1 VEKTKLEWAKYI
13 AERGLRIIPLHH
25 TRVNGSCSCGRPTK
39 PSDPD
44 DKVKGIDYCGSPGK
58 HPKVDAW
65 QDVAT
70 SDYNLIQQWFKS
82 DPAMNYGCVAGTDK
96 FILDIDVKD
105 ANGYDTAARL
115 LGVPMAGL
123 DTYTFSVKTP
133 SGGEHL
139 YFDADKVYAN
149 SVKRALGEG
158 LDVRSGNG
166 FVVGPGSTL
175 HIPEEFVPD
184 NFVPVSYEVVSD
196 QSFTALPD
204 SIKSRMRE
212 AMVRAANAQG
222 SEDPDSIDSDENI
235 AEGIRWLKTRDPA
248 EQGGGGDEHTLVTSQ
263 IVRDCNVSEDVCYD
277 LMLEHYNDKCDP
289 PWDPEELRVKVRN
302 GYKYANRPMGTKR
315 VVKKT
320 GSTFNDS
327 PSDIELAEIK
337 KQLDYDGVPS
347 VNATDKKGKKDKRE
361 FIFYDGSMVLTA
373 PIHYEFILDGWLPD
387 KNYTIVLGSRGSGK
401 TTVIVDAVCHI
412 VSDAPWHGTE
422 VDPGWFVIY
431 IAGEDFAGVKDR
443 YEAWCAQHQNLCNW
457 NDETERWEIKDPS
470 RIQFIDFA
478 VNLLDDDKV
487 TEFGKAVV
495 KLAASKMDKEG
506 NPAKIVFVIDTW
518 QRMTSAAVGGQS
530 SDESMQKALDNI
542 ESLADRFNGPC
553 IIAAHPPKA
562 NQTTMAG
569 SGIIENRSDALWSI
583 EPNDGGIREAKVTRV
598 KGTKEGNN
606 KRLGFFDTD
615 INGFDKFGR
624 RRSSVAIRYQGG
636 GVDGDPSKN
645 VTTPEETQ
653 RNQKILSLMR
663 DILARRNE
671 YCPTYPD
678 NPTQSNITKMV
689 MDLYESDE
697 YRTKENKVGNETIRK
712 EWIAAFEALGFVEYD
727 MKRSRQTRLAATK
740 HPFYLAMDRL
750 QYMFKGQG
758 EIGTSGMGIRWSKTA
773 NTTVKLSY
781 GPIER
786 PSLMDKMEDV
796 GEDEQVDPNT
806 DEVTKKDEPVVDEDF
821 GYGDI

>member
-1 VEKTKLEWAKYI
+1 
-13 AERGLRIIPLHH
+13 
-25 TRVNGSCSCGRPTK
+25 
-39 PSDPD
+39 
-44 DKVKGIDYCGSPGK
+44 
-58 HPKVDAW
+58 
-65 QDVAT
+65 
-70 SDYNLIQQWFKS
+70 
-82 DPAMNYGCVAGTDK
+82 MNYGCVAGGDK

-115 LGVPMAGL
+115 LGVPTASL
-123 DTYTFSVKTP
+123 DTVTFSVKTP
-133 SGGEHL
+133 SGGEHM

-196 QSFTALPD
+196 QGFTALPD

-212 AMVRAANAQG
+212 AMVRAANAQE
-222 SEDPDSIDSDENI
+222 SEDPDSIDSEENI
-235 AEGIRWLKTRDPA
+235 EEGIRWLKTRDPA

-289 PWDPEELRVKVRN
+289 PWDPDELRVKVRN

-320 GSTFNDS
+320 GSTFNS
-327 PSDIELAEIK
+327 APSDSELVEIE
-337 KQLDYDGVPS
+337 KQLNYTGVPS
-347 VNATDKKGKKDKRE
+347 VNATDEEGEERE

-373 PIHYEFILDGWLPD
+373 PIHYDFILDGWLPH
-387 KNYTIVLGSRGSGK
+387 KNYTIILGSRGSGK

-478 VNLLDDDKV
+478 VDL
-487 TEFGKAVV
+487 
-495 KLAASKMDKEG
+495 MDKEKVIEFG
-506 NPAKIVFVIDTW
+506 NAVVELSKSKLNKKGKVTKVLFVIDTW
-518 QRMTSAAVGGQS
+518 QRMTSGAIGGQS

-542 ESLADRFNGPC
+542 EMLARNFKGPC

-562 NQTTMAG
+562 NQNTMAG
-569 SGIIENRSDALWSI
+569 SGIIENRSDAVWHVD
-583 EPNDGGIREAKVTRV
+583 PKDGGIREVKVTRV

-615 INGFDKFGR
+615 ITGFDKFGHR
-624 RRSSVAIRYQGG
+624 RKSVAIRYQGG
-636 GVDGDPSKN
+636 GVDGDPNKT

-653 RNQKILSLMR
+653 RNQSILSLMR
-663 DILARRNE
+663 DMLARRNE
-671 YCPTYPD
+671 YSTVYKGDPSQVSLTR
-678 NPTQSNITKMV
+678 MV
-689 MDLYESDE
+689 MDLYESDDVL
-697 YRTKENKVGNETIRK
+697 KAENRVGNQTIRK
-712 EWIAAFEALGFVEYD
+712 EWIESLRTLGFRDED
-727 MKRSRQTRLAATK
+727 MKRNRSMERTASK
-740 HPFYLAMDRL
+740 HPFYVAMDRL
-750 QYMFKGQG
+750 QYTFRGQA
-758 EIGTSGMGIRWSKTA
+758 EIGTSGMGIRWIKAAKS
-773 NTTVKLSY
+773 VKISY
-781 GPIER
+781 GNVER
-786 PSLMDKMEDV
+786 PSLMDKMEGV

-806 DEVTKKDEPVVDEDF
+806 GEVTKKDEPVVDEDF
-821 GYGDI
+821 GDGDI

>member
-1 VEKTKLEWAKYI
+1 MEKTKLEWAKYI

-25 TRVNGSCSCGRPTK
+25 TRANGSCSCGRPTK

-44 DKVKGIDYCGSPGK
+44 DRVKGVDYCGSPGK

-82 DPAMNYGCVAGTDK
+82 DPAMNYGCVAGDKK

-115 LGVPMAGL
+115 LGVPTAEL
-123 DTYTFSVKTP
+123 DTVTFSVKTP

-175 HIPEEFVPD
+175 HIPEEFEPD

-196 QSFTALPD
+196 QGFTALPD
-204 SIKSRMRE
+204 NIKSRMRE
-212 AMVRAANAQG
+212 AMVRASNAQE
-222 SEDPDSIDSDENI
+222 SEDPDSIDSDDNI
-235 AEGIRWLKTRDPA
+235 YLAREYLKHR
-248 EQGGGGDEHTLVTSQ
+248 EQPIIGNGGDEHTKSTSQ
-263 IVRDCNVSEDVCYD
+263 GVRDFNISEELCYEM
-277 LMLEHYNDKCDP
+277 MLEWNETLLQ

-302 GYKYANRPMGTKR
+302 GYKYADRPMGTRRAVKTSLSADFSHASEDMYPEGFWDKEYKEPVAEAEEKR
-315 VVKKT
+315 
-320 GSTFNDS
+320 
-327 PSDIELAEIK
+327 
-337 KQLDYDGVPS
+337 DYV
-347 VNATDKKGKKDKRE
+347 
-361 FIFYDGSMVLTA
+361 FFDGSMVLTA
-373 PIHYEFILDGWLPD
+373 PIHYDFILDGWLPS
-387 KNYTIVLGSRGSGK
+387 KNYTIILGSRGSGK
-401 TTVIVDAVCHI
+401 TTVIVDAMCHI

-443 YEAWCAQHQNLCNW
+443 YEAWCAQHPNLCNW
-457 NDETERWEIKDPS
+457 NEETERYEIKDPN

-478 VNLLDDDKV
+478 VDL
-487 TEFGKAVV
+487 
-495 KLAASKMDKEG
+495 MDKEKVIEFS
-506 NPAKIVFVIDTW
+506 NAVVALAKSKLNKKGSVTKVLFVIDTW

-542 ESLADRFNGPC
+542 EMLARNFKGPC

-569 SGIIENRSDALWSI
+569 SGIIENRSDAVWNI
-583 EPNDGGIREAKVTRV
+583 EKTEGNIRNAAVTRV

-606 KRLGFFDTD
+606 KRLSFEDVN
-615 INGFDKFGR
+615 INGFDKFGKR
-624 RRSSVAIRYQGG
+624 RTSVAISFRGG

-645 VTTPEETQ
+645 VTTPEEIQ
-653 RNQKILSLMR
+653 RNQDLLSLIR
-663 DILARRNE
+663 DLLARRND
-671 YCPTYPD
+671 YSTAYSSD
-678 NPTQSNITKMV
+678 PTQSNLTKMV
-689 MDLYESDE
+689 MDLYESDS
-697 YRTKENKVGNETIRK
+697 YREAENRVGDPAIRQA
-712 EWIAAFEALGFVEYD
+712 WIESFRKLGFRDED
-727 MKRSRQTRLAATK
+727 MKRTRATRLAATK
-740 HPFYLAMDRL
+740 HPFYLAIDRL
-750 QYMFKGQG
+750 QYLFRGQG
-758 EIGTSGMGIRWSKTA
+758 EIGTSGMGIVWAKTERRS
-773 NTTVKLSY
+773 TVKLSY
-781 GPIER
+781 GPIEK
-786 PSLMDKMEDV
+786 PTLLDKVE
-796 GEDEQVDPNT
+796 GLEPDEVVDLET
-806 DEVTKKDEPVVDEDF
+806 GEVTKKEEPAGDDEDF
-821 GYGDI
+821 GREDI